1 MFSEFD
7 EMGRL
12 MSLMRPQ
19 QPRAGKFRR
28 DHTLSS
34 ASNSNMATRGTGAA
48 PDYYNAVFGANS
60 SDYYNG
66 FAQTYRLDGLMYG
79 PEFEQSSKRRKTSA
93 FSSESAGRI
102 YQQHSAYQNDF
113 MNLAEC
119 KPSKYYNAGGD
130 AQLVWERSIAVAQ
143 TRSSDGNGHAL
154 SMSKSDQSKFED
166 EEVVFMSRDD
176 IEKTSPSRK
185 DGINQI
191 HETYLRYSYCSFL
204 QNVGARLHL

>member
-1 MFSEFD
+1 
-7 EMGRL
+7 
-12 MSLMRPQ
+12 MSLVRPQ
-19 QPRAGKFRR
+19 QPRAGKFHRDRR
-28 DHTLSS
+28 LSS

-48 PDYYNAVFGANS
+48 TDYYNAVFGANS

-66 FAQTYRLDGLMYG
+66 LAQTYRLDGLMYG
-79 PEFEQSSKRRKTSA
+79 PDFEQSSKRRKTAA
-93 FSSESAGRI
+93 FSSVSAGKI
-102 YQQHSAYQNDF
+102 YQQHGAYQNDF
-113 MNLAEC
+113 MHLAEC
-119 KPSKYYNAGGD
+119 NSKYYNASGD
-130 AQLVWERSIAVAQ
+130 AQLVWGSSTAVAQ
-143 TRSSDGNGHAL
+143 TRSSDDKVHAL
-154 SMSKSDQSKFED
+154 SMTKSDQLKFED